1 MAFYELKSKITNL
14 EEQLKLAKEENKR
27 LIEERERAE
36 ISEVKYRNKQKRA
49 KDNLENQKKKAT
61 KSQKELIVLNIEHD
75 KLKEA
80 YENLEEEYASDLE
93 HCQIQM
99 EKKDKTIRKARG

>member
-61 KSQKELIVLNIEHD
+61 KSQNQSKAI
-75 KLKEA
+75 LKSI
-80 YENLEEEYASDLE
+80 N
-93 HCQIQM
+93 
-99 EKKDKTIRKARG
+99 